1 MTQEEA
7 VATIHKCM
15 KVLYYRDARCINK
28 YEVATITADGVTVSE
43 PQTPDTN
50 WNIAPLVK

>member
-7 VATIHKCM
+7 IEQINKCM

-28 YEVATITADGVTVSE
+28 VRPTYMYASST
-43 PQTPDTN
+43 PQFPY
-50 WNIAPLVK
+50 P